1 MHADIRPSSSSRVA
15 LIKRILGFSA
25 LPVLGGILPLVAL
38 SLIGLNVASDVEWVG
53 MNVGLSVGG
62 IAGAVALVGWNVLG
76 TPLIALAEH
85 DEERRALYA
94 RSFYIRSAA
103 SVVLAV
109 VASILSALVA
119 PGAALAGAAFATAA
133 ALGGLTMSWY
143 AVGVARPSLILWFD
157 IVPRAVMTVVG
168 VALTLLTGSIV
179 WYAVGLAASTVL
191 GAVAFHAHL
200 LRKALPSWPG
210 WARMWRD
217 VKDMRAAWGVE
228 SVGNTFANAPLPLA
242 GVFGSVAAAAGFAS
256 ADKIYRYGIMGV
268 AAIANALQG
277 WALEVTGASRARR
290 NVVAI
295 LLMGGVAVIG
305 LLVLAVGGAW
315 LSAWL
320 FGTDKAGDAGTL
332 LFYGIAFFCVTMS
345 TPLIR
350 NVLIPARR
358 DRAVFQA
365 TVGAAAVGLA
375 TMALLGTAM
384 GPLGVAIGF
393 AASEG
398 LMLTACA
405 ALSARVGLGGSV
417 ASRPAATEASRTAS

>member
-1 MHADIRPSSSSRVA
+1 MHAHIRPSGPSKTA

-25 LPVLGGILPLVAL
+25 LPILGGILPLVAL

-76 TPLIALAEH
+76 TPLIALAKR
-85 DEERRALYA
+85 DEDRRNLYA
-94 RSFYIRSAA
+94 RSFYIRAAA
-103 SVVLAV
+103 SITLAV
-109 VASILSALVA
+109 VASLVSALVA
-119 PGAALAGAAFATAA
+119 PEAALASAAFATAA

-157 IVPRAVMTVVG
+157 IVPRAMMTITGVG
-168 VALTLLTGSIV
+168 LTLLTGSIV
-179 WYAVGLAASTVL
+179 WYAVGLGTSVVL

-200 LRKALPSWPG
+200 LRKALPPWPG
-210 WARMWRD
+210 WGQMRRD
-217 VKDMRAAWGVE
+217 VREMRAAWGVE
-228 SVGNTFANAPLPLA
+228 SVGNSFANAPLPLA
-242 GVFGSVAAAAGFAS
+242 GIFGSIASAAGFAS

-268 AAIANALQG
+268 AAVANALQG

-290 NVVAI
+290 NIISVLLMCVVA
-295 LLMGGVAVIG
+295 LIG
-305 LLVLAVGGAW
+305 LLVLAVGGTW
-315 LSAWL
+315 LSASL
-320 FGTDKAGDAGTL
+320 FGADKAGDAGTL

-358 DRAVFQA
+358 DRAVFRA
-365 TVGAAAVGLA
+365 TVGAATVGLA
-375 TMALLGTAM
+375 AMTLLGSIL

-393 AASEG
+393 AASEA
-398 LMLTACA
+398 LMLVACA
-405 ALSARVGLGGSV
+405 ALSARAGLRGLPSAGPPV
-417 ASRPAATEASRTAS
+417 IETPRTTT